1 MQSIY
6 LGGKDRCRGGIE
18 NIQCTLFLFV
28 ALAKKPNVFC
38 SRAAEQVERDVQ
50 VGRSHR
56 FQEIL
61 HICAQGFS
69 FITALIS
76 SFEQP
81 DCRRGGFF
89 LFFFLYSPRV
99 MIK

>member
-6 LGGKDRCRGGIE
+6 QGGKDRCRGGIE
-18 NIQCTLFLFV
+18 NIQCTLFPFV

-38 SRAAEQVERDVQ
+38 SVAAGAAEQVERDVQ

-61 HICAQGFS
+61 HICAQGLS
-69 FITALIS
+69 FIAALIS
-76 SFEQP
+76 SFAQP
-81 DCRRGGFF
+81 DCRRGGFS
-89 LFFFLYSPRV
+89 FFFFSL
-99 MIK
+99 